1 MLGEQLLIGKD
12 EQASLKMQNRGDT
25 SLTRRTCKVESG
37 FFFLVPK
44 LSF

>member
-12 EQASLKMQNRGDT
+12 EQSRLKMDNRGDT
-25 SLTRRTCKVESG
+25 SPTLRTCNVESG
-37 FFFLVPK
+37 GFLVPK